1 MDRSSLRRGF
11 TLVELLVVIG
21 IIALL
26 ISILLPALSQA
37 RENANTIKCA
47 SNMRQ
52 LCQALTNYASE
63 NKGKFPP
70 NINSLNPPQSSS
82 YPTNSNLWYD
92 ADRIGKYLPNTVVT
106 GSDSIGTPVMVCPND
121 RENAQR
127 SYSMNIWASG
137 QTDQFVHNKSPRPG
151 SYGVGSGST
160 YSPNPP
166 FRGTLFTASG
176 KDATSLILIT
186 ESWSK
191 FGNAS
196 VGWFASAT
204 SGFQGDYPGERF
216 LGITV
221 PSPYNA
227 GGAAN
232 GANTELDYTRHR
244 TAKDKLAGLAA
255 VGRINI
261 GFADGHV
268 ATFSHDQLADPVT
281 KKSRLVALWSSYD
294 RDITQSQP

>member
-1 MDRSSLRRGF
+1 MLRPSLRRGF

-37 RENANTIKCA
+37 RESANTVKCS

-63 NKGKFPP
+63 NKGRFPP
-70 NINSLNPPQSSS
+70 NINALSPAQSGS
-82 YPTNSNLWYD
+82 YPTNSNFWYD

-106 GSDSIGTPVMVCPND
+106 GSDSIGTPVLSCPND
-121 RENAQR
+121 RQNAQR
-127 SYSMNIWASG
+127 SYSMNVWASS
-137 QTDQFVHNKSPRPG
+137 QVDQYVHNKSPRSG
-151 SYGVGSGST
+151 TYGVGAT

-166 FRGTLFTASG
+166 FYGQLFSASG

-191 FGNAS
+191 FGNDAI
-196 VGWFASAT
+196 GWFASAT
-204 SGFQGDYPGERF
+204 SGFQGAYPGERF

-221 PSPYNA
+221 PSVYNA

-244 TAKDKLAGLAA
+244 TSKDKKAGLAA
-255 VGRINI
+255 RGRMNI

-268 ATFSHDQLADPVT
+268 ATYSHDELADPVT
-281 KKSRLVALWSSYD
+281 KKSRLVALWSPYD
-294 RDITQSQP
+294 RDITQTQP